1 MAVSVSQADIEQPL
15 TTIGSLE
22 FVQDLPIYATEQPYE
37 VVGTLP
43 AEQECMRSNV
53 KFEIHEVP
61 ILDLRQNLSTVSF
74 DTHGFEIVKEP
85 GLSGFNLADDE
96 QMKDYLLGIVELL
109 KTRFDAEEVVV
120 YNYNVQYPKHKPST
134 PC

>member
-1 MAVSVSQADIEQPL
+1 M
-15 TTIGSLE
+15 E